1 MQRLSV
7 LVFAV
12 VMSLATTAFAQLPAA
27 NEQPPVAP
35 VSADAFAEASERII
49 ETLDLVSRVEGAT
62 PAMAAVMVRR
72 GQAPV
77 LWVHGP
83 LNVGSNAMANADT
96 PFYIAS
102 QTKAFVGLMALELHA
117 RGIFLLDQSL
127 ADVWPHL
134 TLPEG
139 ADPHAIT
146 FRALLS
152 HQGVVENET
161 LEFRTSYT
169 DAVPARNFPR
179 ILSNY
184 STARGPGFAYRNI
197 GYLIYAAALEEQ
209 TGRDWRDWLDAEI
222 LRPAHLSRTTSR
234 PSRFAPAELPLYHQW
249 LGGGDWEVYQT
260 KSDAVM
266 HGAGGLV
273 SSPNDM
279 ARWLSLQ
286 LGEAPVVVSPDILAQ
301 SHALQIA
308 ADIQDDVLNCQG
320 YAVGWNICRIGGV
333 DVLAHGGRYTAV
345 RSIMAVSPEL
355 GLGFAFMSNSD
366 SMTGGLSQILTQ
378 IFFQVAQTQDAFPP
392 EAVQATYGN
401 LVQGLRDERR
411 NAIAETRAQPQWGG
425 WTWRPTR
432 GELRRYAGRYRS
444 QRLGDFVVD
453 LSQGALRARLGVM
466 GGELAPAQPDLFGL
480 ANGPS
485 AASGDVAPL
494 TPFAFERDGGGVV
507 ALVWDGERFE
517 RVRR

>member
-7 LVFAV
+7 LALAV
-12 VMSLATTAFAQLPAA
+12 GMSLVSTAFAQLPAA
-27 NEQPPVAP
+27 NEQQAVAP
-35 VSADAFAEASERII
+35 VSAGAFAEANERII
-49 ETLDLVSRVEGAT
+49 ETLDLVSQVDGAT
-62 PAMAAVMVRR
+62 PAMAVVMVRR

-77 LWVHGP
+77 LWVHGR
-83 LNVGSNAMANADT
+83 LDARASTMANADT

-102 QTKAFVGLMALELHA
+102 QTKAYVGLMALDLHA
-117 RGIFLLDQSL
+117 RGTFALDQTL

-134 TLPEG
+134 TLPGG
-139 ADPHAIT
+139 ADPRAIT

-152 HQGVVENET
+152 HQGIVDNET

-169 DAVPARNFPR
+169 DAVQARDFPR

-184 STARGPGFAYRNI
+184 STVREPGFAYRNI
-197 GYLIYAAALEEQ
+197 GYLIYAAALETQ

-222 LRPAHLSRTTSR
+222 LRPARLSRTTSR
-234 PSRFAPAELPLYHQW
+234 PSRFAPAELPAYHQW
-249 LGGGDWEVYQT
+249 LGGDEWEVYQT
-260 KSDAVM
+260 KNGAVM
-266 HGAGGLV
+266 HAAGGLV

-286 LGEAPVVVSPDILAQ
+286 LGEVPGVVAPEILAQ
-301 SHALQIA
+301 SHAVQVT

-320 YAVGWNICRIGGV
+320 YAVGWNICRIGDV

-345 RSIMAVSPEL
+345 RSIMAVSLEL
-355 GLGFAFMSNSD
+355 GVGFAFMSNSD

-378 IFFQVAQTQDAFPP
+378 IFFQVVQDQDAFPP

-411 NAIAETRAQPQWGG
+411 NAVAETRAQPQWGS

-453 LSQGALRARLGVM
+453 FSHGALSARLGAM
-466 GGELAPAQPDLFGL
+466 SGQLAPAQPDLFGL

-494 TPFAFERDGGGVV
+494 TPFVFERNGRRTA
-507 ALVWDGERFE
+507 ALIWDGERFE

>member
-7 LVFAV
+7 LAFAV
-12 VMSLATTAFAQLPAA
+12 GMSLASTAFAQLPAA
-27 NEQPPVAP
+27 NQQQAVAP

-49 ETLDLVSRVEGAT
+49 ETLDLVSQVEGAS
-62 PAMAAVMVRR
+62 PAMAVVMVRR

-77 LWVHGP
+77 LWVHGR
-83 LNVGSNAMANADT
+83 LSAGSSAAANADT
-96 PFYIAS
+96 TFYIAS

-117 RGIFLLDQSL
+117 RGVFSLDQSL

-139 ADPHAIT
+139 ADPNVIT

-161 LEFRTSYT
+161 LEFRTSYIGAIPLR
-169 DAVPARNFPR
+169 DHPR
-179 ILSNY
+179 LLSAY
-184 STARGPGFAYRNI
+184 STVREPGFAYRNI
-197 GYLIYAAALEEQ
+197 GYLIYAAALEER
-209 TGRDWRDWLDAEI
+209 TGRDWRAWLDAEI
-222 LRPAHLSRTTSR
+222 LRPARLSRTTSR
-234 PSRFAPAELPLYHQW
+234 PSRFAPAELPVYHQW
-249 LGGGDWEVYQT
+249 RGGDDWEVFQT
-260 KSDAVM
+260 KSDALM
-266 HGAGGLV
+266 HAAGGLV

-286 LGEAPVVVSPDILAQ
+286 LGEVPGVVSPDILAQ
-301 SHALQIA
+301 SHAVQIV
-308 ADIQDDVLNCQG
+308 ADIQGDVLNCQG
-320 YAVGWNICRIGGV
+320 HAVGWNICRMGDI
-333 DVLAHGGRYTAV
+333 DVLVHGGQYTAV

-355 GLGFAFMSNSD
+355 GVGFAFMSNSD

-378 IFFQVAQTQDAFPP
+378 IFFQVAQSKDAFPP

-411 NAIAETRAQPQWGG
+411 NAVAETRAQPQWGG

-432 GELRRYAGRYRS
+432 SELRRYAGRYRS
-444 QRLGDFVVD
+444 QRLGDIVVD
-453 LSQGALRARLGVM
+453 LSHGALRARLGVM

-494 TPFAFERDGGGVV
+494 TPFVFERDGGRVV
-507 ALVWDGERFE
+507 AMVWDGERFE